1 MNKRDFA
8 GYADENLPSVTANNS
23 DGIIKS
29 LEKGSAK
36 LLQWFT
42 DKKTKP

>member
-1 MNKRDFA
+1 MNKRDVA
-8 GYADENLPSVTANNS
+8 SYADDNKPSVTANNT

-29 LEKGSAK
+29 LEKGTTK

-42 DKKTKP
+42 